1 MNLKFKFASLIL
13 NARLDKGL
21 TQSET
26 AEAVGISVR
35 WIQRI
40 ESGQKLPGTL
50 TLLRLVKLFD
60 IDISE
65 LNEEVDIF
73 DFVSSNTRK
82 IVSRRIR

>member
-35 WIQRI
+35 WVQRI
-40 ESGQKLPGTL
+40 ESGQRLPGTL
-50 TLLRLVKLFD
+50 TLLRLIKLFD
-60 IDISE
+60 IDVNE
-65 LNEEVDIF
+65 LNEEVEIF

-82 IVSRRIR
+82 IVSRGIR

>member
-35 WIQRI
+35 WVQRI

-50 TLLRLVKLFD
+50 TLLRLIKLFN
-60 IDISE
+60 IDINE
-65 LNEEVDIF
+65 LNEEVEIF

-82 IVSRRIR
+82 FVKSRK